1 MLSIKNINGKI
12 LYNIQSK
19 QDIQSPQKQSIPLPK
34 VKTKKQSYND
44 WYDKNQVY
52 VDYIVDQYIQTL
64 SQFQSNEYSITFNYN
79 ELIKYIS
86 YWVYISSTS

>member
-64 SQFQSNEYSITFNYN
+64 SQFQSNEYSIKFNYN